1 MFEVELLEFK
11 EEDLTDE
18 EDKGSSGEYGGD
30 GEGYAKPATAPPW
43 KLHWKDT
50 SRTRSLTHESSAL
63 KLVREK
69 ACILPCG
76 LEKAIQCVDKREH
89 SIVYLNTCMLSAM
102 LGRRSSRSHQM
113 LS

>member
-1 MFEVELLEFK
+1 MATKEMKAAKSREQLALQPLEGVDLSPKQDEGMLEFIK
-11 EEDLTDE
+11 
-18 EDKGSSGEYGGD
+18 
-30 GEGYAKPATAPPW
+30 
-43 KLHWKDT
+43 
-50 SRTRSLTHESSAL
+50 
-63 KLVREK
+63 EK